1 MNKQPTNERGALRW
15 LLQLT
20 YRSQKE
26 CAEDLGICANSIS
39 RYVRGERLLSLES
52 AVKISARAGI
62 SLDAFVQRVYPELV
76 TEAHDDAR

>member
-1 MNKQPTNERGALRW
+1 MSNQPTNERSSLRW
-15 LLQLT
+15 LLHLT

-39 RYVRGERLLSLES
+39 RYVRGERLLPLEA

-62 SLDAFVQRVYPELV
+62 SLDSFVQRVYPELV
-76 TEAHDDAR
+76 TEAHHDAR